1 MIPGLQPQMMYPVPQ
16 YVPTATCAN
25 PRKVTDQTGC
35 EVESFL
41 ITTLRQ
47 NVRDRPTIFS
57 FEKDMR
63 EFCLNPTLIG
73 IRFPKM
79 TSYHRMLV
87 HRMATY
93 YGLDHNVDE
102 SGRQVI
108 CHKGPNTRIPQ
119 WKLDELMKMQDDR
132 EHVSGIIR
140 SGSNNDS
147 GNSSSA
153 KNNHSPREDY
163 GFKKSEQSPGHTP
176 RFEGR
181 RSYSRQFS
189 GQVSLKKTTSARK
202 KFNRHLFKS

>member
-1 MIPGLQPQMMYPVPQ
+1 MIPGLQHQMLYPTVPQ
-16 YVPTATCAN
+16 YVPTLACAN
-25 PRKVTDQTGC
+25 PQRKVTDQTGC

-47 NVRDRPTIFS
+47 NVRDRPTIYS

-119 WKLDELMKMQDDR
+119 WKLDELMKMQDER

-147 GNSSSA
+147 GNGSSA
-153 KNNHSPREDY
+153 KNNHSPRDDY
-163 GFKKSEQSPGHTP
+163 GFKKKDTSPENTP
-176 RFEGR
+176 RFDGR
-181 RSYSRQFS
+181 RSYGRQFS
-189 GQVSLKKTTSARK
+189 GQVSL
-202 KFNRHLFKS
+202 LFILLSHG